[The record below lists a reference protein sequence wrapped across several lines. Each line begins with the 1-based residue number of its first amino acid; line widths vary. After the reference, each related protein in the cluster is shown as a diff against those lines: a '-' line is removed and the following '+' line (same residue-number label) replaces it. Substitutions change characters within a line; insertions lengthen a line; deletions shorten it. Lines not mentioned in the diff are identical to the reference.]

1 MHICV
6 LLSELSF
13 AAASMQA
20 LGFGRQVKYRSVLS
34 FLFYLKHG
42 ILYSCVDKA
51 NNNLGPLAHAERE
64 RRNLI

>member
-20 LGFGRQVKYRSVLS
+20 LGFERQVKYGSVLS

-42 ILYSCVDKA
+42 ILYSCVYKA
-51 NNNLGPLAHAERE
+51 NNNLGPLAHAETE
-64 RRNLI
+64 RRNLM